1 MSAAGRPCGG
11 LRARRRGRRESVW
24 TWEGASDVKRPQEIR
39 TCRGVHHASH
49 PHILFQRIARKSMR
63 RYCCKDVITDPLLL
77 GMIHHGT
84 RADVKIRCRRSRQAD
99 CKGADVY
106 FRRGCLLR
114 TFVGRLDHDDL
125 EADGWD
131 TSYYSRGWL
140 VAIRGK
146 TGSPEKVYPATIRS
160 SCVDGLQPRTILAT
174 AQKSCSMATRKR
186 PYPGMISTDT
196 CSQVNTAMG

>member
-1 MSAAGRPCGG
+1 MRQPVSHKYSQSAAAISVG
-11 LRARRRGRRESVW
+11 RRRRLQEDPAAGFGREGEGEENPFGRGRVPLTSKGRRRYEHAVVC
-24 TWEGASDVKRPQEIR
+24 TMRRIR
-39 TCRGVHHASH
+39 IS
-49 PHILFQRIARKSMR
+49 IFFLFQRIARKSMR

-114 TFVGRLDHDDL
+114 TFVGRLDDL

-131 TSYYSRGWL
+131 TSYHSRGWFA
-140 VAIRGK
+140 AIWTE
-146 TGSPEKVYPATIRS
+146 TGVTEKV
-160 SCVDGLQPRTILAT
+160 
-174 AQKSCSMATRKR
+174 
-186 PYPGMISTDT
+186 
-196 CSQVNTAMG
+196 